1 MGSNN
6 EISVNIDNGNE
17 NGDSNSLGVEVI
29 DNNSE
34 RLVSK

>member
-17 NGDSNSLGVEVI
+17 NGDSNNQKVEVI

-34 RLVSK
+34 RLASK

>member
-17 NGDSNSLGVEVI
+17 NSDSNSLEVEVI